1 MSLRGWVD
9 DQLHEVLGLSDKY
22 VSQFL
27 IELAQRSG
35 SADQLLDKIRD
46 TGTIDVD
53 ERVAA
58 FARQL
63 HGRVPRAA
71 AAPPPQRAREAALAD
86 VYRRN
91 QQYRLLSDDDEDEEA
106 GAAATTAKPAKRRK
120 HIRKR
125 KTSSSSDSAPDDRP
139 QGGAS
144 GAPQDGATSSED
156 ELERE
161 EKERIKDLAERDA
174 FSERIKKRDKD
185 KTRKVAEKSDK
196 RGFEEAA
203 KRLRL
208 EAEDRAK
215 AVPKLRVESR
225 RKYLSKRKEDK
236 MTELEADIA
245 DDEYLFDASQLTERE
260 RRERDYKKRVLA
272 LAKDHERAR
281 ELEKVQRYHM
291 PEDVQEEPTKRYTE
305 VDARERVPNSE
316 QKKWEEEKLQTAQYR
331 FGARDAKPKEETKYE
346 LVLEDTVEFVQAM
359 KMPGTL
365 KSSSSEEED
374 DSDGDGRR
382 KKKKKK
388 KVKVK
393 SQLDVDAERQ
403 LSAREKKMK
412 EIEECQRSLP
422 VFPFRDDLIQ
432 AIRDHQ
438 VLIIEGETGSGK
450 TTQIPQYL
458 YHAGFCDNNMKIG
471 CTQPRRVAAMS
482 VASRVAE
489 ELGVKLGN
497 EVGYSIR
504 FEDCTSE
511 RTRLKYMTDGM
522 LLREFLSEPDLAS
535 YSVMII
541 DEAHE
546 RTLHTDVL
554 FGLMKDIARFRKD
567 LKLLISSATLD
578 AEKFAEFFDDAPVF
592 RIPGRR
598 YPVDIYYTK
607 APEAD
612 YIDACVVT
620 VLQIH
625 VTQPLGDVLV
635 FLTGQEEI
643 ETCQE
648 LLLERTRRLGSK
660 IKEMIVL
667 PIYAN
672 LPSEMQAKIFEPTPP
687 GARKVILATNIAE
700 TSLTIDGIIYV
711 IDPGFS
717 KQNSYNA
724 RTGMESLIVTP
735 VSKASANQRAGR
747 AGRVAAGKCFRLYTA
762 WSFRSELEDNAI
774 PEIQRVNLGNVVLL
788 LKSLGID
795 DLLSFDFLDRP
806 PQETLMLALEQLY
819 ALGALNH
826 RGELTTLGRRM
837 SELPVDPQLSKM
849 IIASERY
856 KCSEE
861 IVTIAAMLSVNSS
874 VFYRPKDKA
883 VHADTARKNFFVPG
897 GDHLVLLNVYEQW
910 AETDFSTQ
918 WCYENFIQY
927 RSMKRARDVRDQ
939 LASMMERIE
948 VPLVAASKE
957 DNTGVRKAIT
967 AGFFYHTA
975 RLTKSGGYQ
984 TVKQSQTVH
993 IHPNSC
999 LFEELPRWVI
1009 YFELVFT
1016 TKEFMRQIVEIESA
1030 WLLEVAPHYY
1040 KGKELEDSTNKK
1052 MPKGKGKSRSELER

>member
-1 MSLRGWVD
+1 M
-9 DQLHEVLGLSDKY
+9 
-22 VSQFL
+22 
-27 IELAQRSG
+27 
-35 SADQLLDKIRD
+35 
-46 TGTIDVD
+46 
-53 ERVAA
+53 
-58 FARQL
+58 
-63 HGRVPRAA
+63 
-71 AAPPPQRAREAALAD
+71 
-86 VYRRN
+86 
-91 QQYRLLSDDDEDEEA
+91 
-106 GAAATTAKPAKRRK
+106 
-120 HIRKR
+120 
-125 KTSSSSDSAPDDRP
+125 
-139 QGGAS
+139 
-144 GAPQDGATSSED
+144 
-156 ELERE
+156 
-161 EKERIKDLAERDA
+161 
-174 FSERIKKRDKD
+174 
-185 KTRKVAEKSDK
+185 
-196 RGFEEAA
+196 
-203 KRLRL
+203 
-208 EAEDRAK
+208 
-215 AVPKLRVESR
+215 PKLRVEAR

-236 MTELEADIA
+236 LSELEADIA
-245 DDEYLFDASQLTERE
+245 DDEYLFDESTLTQRE
-260 RRERDYKKRVLA
+260 RREREYKKRVLS
-272 LAKDHERAR
+272 LAKDHEQAR
-281 ELEKVQRYHM
+281 DLERVQRYHM
-291 PEDVQEEPTKRYTE
+291 PQDVREEPTKKYTE
-305 VDARERVPNSE
+305 TDAREKAPNSE
-316 QKKWEEEKLQTAQYR
+316 QRKWEEEKLQAAQYR
-331 FGARDAKPKEETKYE
+331 FGARDAKEEKKYE
-346 LVLEDTVEFVQAM
+346 LVLEDTVEFVQSM

-365 KSSSSEEED
+365 ESSSSSED
-374 DSDGDGRR
+374 DGDGKR

-388 KVKVK
+388 NRDKLAEPV
-393 SQLDVDAERQ
+393 SARLTGDAERV
-403 LSAREKKMK
+403 LSAREKKAK

-422 VFPFRDDLIQ
+422 VFPFREDLVQ

-450 TTQIPQYL
+450 TTQIPQFL
-458 YHAGFCDNNMKIG
+458 YHSGFCDGDMKIG

-482 VASRVAE
+482 VAARVAE
-489 ELGVKLGN
+489 ELAVKLGN

-511 RTRLKYMTDGM
+511 RTRIKYMTDGM
-522 LLREFLSEPDLAS
+522 LLREFLSEPDLGS

-554 FGLMKDIARFRKD
+554 FGLVKDIARFRKD

-578 AEKFAEFFDDAPVF
+578 AEKFADFFDGAPIF

-660 IKEMIVL
+660 IKELMIL

-762 WSFRSELEDNAI
+762 WSYAHELEDNAI
-774 PEIQRVNLGNVVLL
+774 PEIQRVNLGSVVLL

-795 DLLSFDFLDRP
+795 DLLSFDFLDPP

-837 SELPVDPQLSKM
+837 SELPVDPQLAKM
-849 IIASERY
+849 IIASEKY

-861 IVTIAAMLSVNSS
+861 VVTIAAMLSVNNS

-910 AETDFSTQ
+910 AETEFSTQ

-927 RSMKRARDVRDQ
+927 R
-939 LASMMERIE
+939 
-948 VPLVAASKE
+948 
-957 DNTGVRKAIT
+957 
-967 AGFFYHTA
+967 
-975 RLTKSGGYQ
+975 
-984 TVKQSQTVH
+984 
-993 IHPNSC
+993 
-999 LFEELPRWVI
+999 
-1009 YFELVFT
+1009 
-1016 TKEFMRQIVEIESA
+1016 
-1030 WLLEVAPHYY
+1030 
-1040 KGKELEDSTNKK
+1040 
-1052 MPKGKGKSRSELER
+1052 

>member
-1 MSLRGWVD
+1 MDISNIVTTY
-9 DQLHEVLGLSDKY
+9 H
-22 VSQFL
+22 QFVYP
-27 IELAQRSG
+27 A
-35 SADQLLDKIRD
+35 
-46 TGTIDVD
+46 
-53 ERVAA
+53 
-58 FARQL
+58 
-63 HGRVPRAA
+63 GR
-71 AAPPPQRAREAALAD
+71 
-86 VYRRN
+86 
-91 QQYRLLSDDDEDEEA
+91 
-106 GAAATTAKPAKRRK
+106 
-120 HIRKR
+120 
-125 KTSSSSDSAPDDRP
+125 
-139 QGGAS
+139 
-144 GAPQDGATSSED
+144 
-156 ELERE
+156 
-161 EKERIKDLAERDA
+161 
-174 FSERIKKRDKD
+174 
-185 KTRKVAEKSDK
+185 

-203 KRLRL
+203 KRLKL
-208 EAEDRAK
+208 EAEDRSK
-215 AVPKLRVESR
+215 AVPKLRVEAR

-236 MTELEADIA
+236 LTELEADIA
-245 DDEYLFDASQLTERE
+245 DDEYLFDSSQLTERE
-260 RRERDYKKRVLA
+260 KRERDYKKRVLS
-272 LAKDHERAR
+272 LAKEHEQAR
-281 ELEKVQRYHM
+281 ELERVQRYHM
-291 PEDVQEEPTKRYTE
+291 PEDVKEEPSKKYTE
-305 VDARERVPNSE
+305 VDAREKVPNSE
-316 QKKWEEEKLQTAQYR
+316 QRKWEEEKLQTARYR
-331 FGARDAKPKEETKYE
+331 FGAKDAQPRQEKKYE

-365 KSSSSEEED
+365 ASSSSSSSD
-374 DSDGDGRR
+374 DDDDDDKKKKKR
-382 KKKKKK
+382 KKKKEKIK
-388 KVKVK
+388 AKVR
-393 SQLDVDAERQ
+393 SQLDIDNERQ
-403 LSAREKKMK
+403 LSAREKKAK

-422 VFPFRDDLIQ
+422 VFPFKEDLVQ

-438 VLIIEGETGSGK
+438 VLIVEGETGSGK

-458 YHAGFCDNNMKIG
+458 YHAGFCDKDMKVG

-482 VASRVAE
+482 VAARVAE

-511 RTRLKYMTDGM
+511 RTRIKYMTDGM

-554 FGLMKDIARFRKD
+554 FGLVKDIARFRPD

-578 AEKFAEFFDDAPVF
+578 AEKFAGFFDSAPIF

-612 YIDACVVT
+612 YIDACIVT

-625 VTQPLGDVLV
+625 VTQPLGDILV

-660 IKEMIVL
+660 IKELIIL

-700 TSLTIDGIIYV
+700 TSLTIDGIVYV

-747 AGRVAAGKCFRLYTA
+747 AGRVSAGKCFRLYTA
-762 WSFRSELEDNAI
+762 WSFAHELEDNAI
-774 PEIQRVNLGNVVLL
+774 PEIQRVNLGSVVLL

-795 DLLSFDFLDRP
+795 DLLSFDFLDPP

-837 SELPVDPQLSKM
+837 SELPVDPQLAKM
-849 IIASERY
+849 IIASEKY

-861 IVTIAAMLSVNSS
+861 IITIAAMLSVNSS

-883 VHADTARKNFFVPG
+883 VHADTARKNFFVEG

-927 RSMKRARDVRDQ
+927 R
-939 LASMMERIE
+939 
-948 VPLVAASKE
+948 
-957 DNTGVRKAIT
+957 
-967 AGFFYHTA
+967 
-975 RLTKSGGYQ
+975 
-984 TVKQSQTVH
+984 
-993 IHPNSC
+993 
-999 LFEELPRWVI
+999 
-1009 YFELVFT
+1009 
-1016 TKEFMRQIVEIESA
+1016 
-1030 WLLEVAPHYY
+1030 
-1040 KGKELEDSTNKK
+1040 
-1052 MPKGKGKSRSELER
+1052 